1 MRTRKTVGN
10 LRELYNSNNES
21 KDYIIVWKVEGKEYK
36 KDTKG
41 ESTLE
46 DYINIYKE
54 FNSADFEK
62 LEFTSSNNIKYGVR
76 NIEINSQEKTITL
89 NCISNEP
96 NKQIEELINYIN
108 LFKTG
113 DSCIGIGL
121 IDELECFADYYER
134 DEEITLNQLLRD
146 FQDEISSWSD

>member
-10 LRELYNSNNES
+10 LRELYNSNNEL

-54 FNSADFEK
+54 FNSADFEE
-62 LEFTSSNNIKYGVR
+62 LEFSSGNINYGVKD
-76 NIEINSQEKTITL
+76 IEIKPKEKSILL

-96 NKQIEELINYIN
+96 NKQIEELINYID

-113 DSCIGIGL
+113 ESCIGIGL
-121 IDELECFADYYER
+121 IDELECFADYYEK
-134 DEEITLNQLLRD
+134 DEEITLNQLLKD